1 MDKGRGFAPRQSSGG
16 ADTMPDHVGADGVDA
31 DGESRSADDDDM
43 APSDG
48 QPPVRPVRRYLGCV
62 RCLRLG

>member
-1 MDKGRGFAPRQSSGG
+1 
-16 ADTMPDHVGADGVDA
+16 MPDHVGADGVDA
-31 DGESRSADDDDM
+31 DGDSRSADDDDM
-43 APSDG
+43 ATSDG